1 MEGKITLR
9 GQSTFQL
16 ITFTLTL
23 KERQKTLNK
32 LDYQNIFVLGFT
44 PFLTSND
51 GIILIFSTE
60 I

>member
-1 MEGKITLR
+1 MENNVKGTKYISADYFYFNIKRT
-9 GQSTFQL
+9 T
-16 ITFTLTL
+16 
-23 KERQKTLNK
+23 KTLNK